1 MVEAIQMA
9 RKAAR
14 QAIESTYDGVATIIE
29 HQKIKDETSKL
40 TNFEDRIVLENQP
53 CKLSFK
59 SLSTAKQGESAAA
72 ITQTIELLIS
82 PDITIKPNSKIIV
95 TQAGVTADY
104 TYSGIP
110 AVYDTHQQIIL
121 DLFTEWA

>member
-1 MVEAIQMA
+1 MVEAICAA

-29 HQKIKDETSKL
+29 HQKIKNEQSKL
-40 TNFEDRIVLENQP
+40 TYFEDNVILENQP

-59 SLSTAKQGESAAA
+59 NLSTVKQGESAAA
-72 ITQTIELLIS
+72 ITQTIELFIS
-82 PDITIKPNSKIIV
+82 PDIIINPNSKIIV
-95 TQAGVTADY
+95 TQAGITTSY
-104 TYSGIP
+104 TCSGVP

-121 DLFTEWA
+121 ELFTEWA

>member
-1 MVEAIQMA
+1 MVEAICAA

-29 HQKIKDETSKL
+29 HHKIKDEQSKL
-40 TNFEDRIVLENQP
+40 TYFKDKVILENQP

-59 SLSTAKQGESAAA
+59 NLSTAKQGESAAT
-72 ITQTIELLIS
+72 ITQTIELFIS

-95 TQAGVTADY
+95 TQAGVTTDY
-104 TYSGIP
+104 TYSGVP

-121 DLFTEWA
+121 ELFTEWA

>member
-59 SLSTAKQGESAAA
+59 NLSTAKQGESAAA

>member
-1 MVEAIQMA
+1 MVEAICAA

-29 HQKIKDETSKL
+29 HHKIKDEQSKL
-40 TNFEDRIVLENQP
+40 TYFKDKVILENQP

-59 SLSTAKQGESAAA
+59 NLSTAKQGESAAT
-72 ITQTIELLIS
+72 ITQTIELFIS

-95 TQAGVTADY
+95 TQAGVTTDY
-104 TYSGIP
+104 TYSGVP

-121 DLFTEWA
+121 ELFTEWS

>member
-1 MVEAIQMA
+1 MVEAICAA

-29 HQKIKDETSKL
+29 HHKIKDEQSKL
-40 TNFEDRIVLENQP
+40 TYFKDKVILENQP

-59 SLSTAKQGESAAA
+59 NLSTAKQGESAAT
-72 ITQTIELLIS
+72 ITQMIELFIS

-95 TQAGVTADY
+95 TQAGVTTDY
-104 TYSGIP
+104 TYSGVP

-121 DLFTEWA
+121 EFFTEWA